1 MKKIALISTFCDTL
15 EKKDI
20 LRENIIKIKNLGIDV
35 MAVSPI
41 EIPQDI
47 VNLCDFF
54 FFTKENPLLGW
65 PERGH
70 TQWYRMPIPGNKFTE
85 IHRAFNDYGWAGL
98 YQVKKLSQIALTF
111 DYDVFYHVIYDL
123 NIDEIIES
131 ELKGDE
137 VNLVHPR
144 LDPNS
149 SDHKYRSTLH
159 FMIFDR
165 SLMGKIVNEIDLET
179 YLRTNG
185 IAEDEVEKWV
195 DKFQI
200 KRSDHL
206 ISDKIFYWENVDFFN
221 YSPFDEFKIFLS
233 KNEKTSCLLGADP
246 NKYRSELT
254 DNLRIIFH
262 SFDQMDPIK
271 IEINGIEFIENPRS
285 WEFIEFP
292 ISSQSI
298 DRIVFEYAGKS
309 VDFTDQYNKIS
320 MNQIYYN

>member
-1 MKKIALISTFCDTL
+1 MNKIALISTFCDTE
-15 EKKDI
+15 EKQNI
-20 LRENIIKIKNLGIDV
+20 LRENILKIKNLGIDV
-35 MAVSPI
+35 MAISPI
-41 EIPQDI
+41 KIPQDI
-47 VNLCDFF
+47 VDICDFF
-54 FFTKENPLLGW
+54 FFTRENPLLGW

-70 TQWYRMPIPGNKFTE
+70 TQWYRMPVSGNKSTE

-111 DYDVFYHVIYDL
+111 DYDIFYHVIYDL
-123 NIDEIIES
+123 NIDGVIES
-131 ELKGDE
+131 ELRGND

-149 SDHKYRSTLH
+149 HDHKYRSTLH

-165 SLMGKIVNEIDLET
+165 KTMEKIVDEIDLGS

-185 IAEDEVEKWV
+185 VAEDEVEKWV
-195 DKFQI
+195 AKFPI

-221 YSPFDEFKIFLS
+221 YSPFPEFKLFLS
-233 KNEKTSCLLGADP
+233 KNEKTFCLLGTDP
-246 NKYRSELT
+246 NKYRSALT
-254 DNLRIIFH
+254 DNLRIVFH
-262 SFDQMDPIK
+262 SFDRMDTIK
-271 IEINGIEFIENPRS
+271 IEINGIEFIENPKS

-298 DRIVFEYAGKS
+298 NQIAFTYNGKRA
-309 VDFTDQYNKIS
+309 DFTDQYNNIS

>member
-1 MKKIALISTFCDTL
+1 MKKIALISTFCDSI
-15 EKKDI
+15 EKQNI
-20 LRENIIKIKNLGIDV
+20 LRENILKIKNLGIDV

-41 EIPQDI
+41 EIPHDI
-47 VNLCDFF
+47 VSLCDFF

-70 TQWYRMPIPGNKFTE
+70 TQWYRMPISGNRFTE

-111 DYDVFYHVIYDL
+111 DYDIFYHVIYDL
-123 NIDEIIES
+123 NIDEVIES
-131 ELKGDE
+131 ELIGYDL
-137 VNLVHPR
+137 NLVHPR

-149 SDHKYRSTLH
+149 HDHKYRSTLH

-165 SLMGKIVNEIDLET
+165 NVMEKIVNEIDLET

-200 KRSDHL
+200 KRSDQL

-233 KNEKTSCLLGADP
+233 KNEKTTCLLGEDP

-262 SFDQMDPIK
+262 SFDYMDTIK
-271 IEINGIEFIENPRS
+271 IEINGIEFIENPKS

-298 DRIVFEYAGKS
+298 DRIVFEYAGKR